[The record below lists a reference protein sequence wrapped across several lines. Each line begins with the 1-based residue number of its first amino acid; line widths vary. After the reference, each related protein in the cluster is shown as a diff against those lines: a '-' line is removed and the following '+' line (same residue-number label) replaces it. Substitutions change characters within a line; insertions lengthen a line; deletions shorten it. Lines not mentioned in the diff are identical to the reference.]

1 MPNRHD
7 IHVLNTLLGAT
18 LDSAGRLDQ
27 IAGESTGPGAGRG
40 SLFAALAEERRQI
53 ARTLSDSVTALGGQ
67 PDVGDSILAKA
78 QRAVLDV
85 RHALMPGEAGLVD
98 AADRGEAAL
107 DRRFEAAL
115 ADERISATTRET
127 LRRAH
132 ALIHRET
139 AEVHDL
145 RRSVDSQRDASS
157 GLYPQ

>member
-1 MPNRHD
+1 SSG
-7 IHVLNTLLGAT
+7 L
-18 LDSAGRLDQ
+18 
-27 IAGESTGPGAGRG
+27 STGHAA
-40 SLFAALAEERRQI
+40 LFAALAAERRQM
-53 ARTLSDSVTALGGQ
+53 AQTLSDSVTALGGQ
-67 PDVGDSILAKA
+67 PDAGGSILAKA

-132 ALIHRET
+132 NLIHRET
-139 AEVHDL
+139 ADVHDL
-145 RRSVDSQRDASS
+145 RRSVDGQRDASS